1 MSLVYFSDAKAR
13 RSSESLLEKLSRIVR
28 GSELPHI
35 ISPGDKVLIKCHM
48 GAELTTRY
56 LRPVYVRRVVEEV
69 KALGGEPLIVE
80 TTGLSLLDPR
90 GTAGKYLKVAT
101 SHGYTPDAL
110 GAPIIIADGECGLD
124 AFKVKVNGLK
134 IGEASLARALG
145 EADVLIGLAHFKGH
159 GLVGI
164 GGAVKNI
171 AIGLSSKEGK
181 YLFHYEGKPK
191 VDGGLCNSCGDC
203 LAPCPVDGAIR
214 LEDGKATID
223 PELCAGCLACI
234 ARCKAKAVLVKR
246 RNDPLELQTMM
257 ADMAS
262 AIVDTVGKGNAF
274 FVNFL
279 LEVDWLCDCE
289 HGDRGWSDLPIV
301 PDLGVAASAD
311 PVALDMASMELV
323 NDAPGM
329 PGSRVDEAN
338 AMKPGSDKFKAIF
351 PNMDWKDALTACE
364 RLGVGRTAYKLIKVD

>member
-1 MSLVYFSDAKAR
+1 MSLVYFADAKAR
-13 RSSESLLEKLSRIVR
+13 RSSESLLEKLSRIVK
-28 GSELPHI
+28 GSELPNI

-90 GTAGKYLKVAT
+90 GTAEKHLRVAI
-101 SHGYTPDAL
+101 SHGYAPDAL

-124 AFKVKVNGLK
+124 AFKVKVNGVK
-134 IGEASLARALG
+134 TREASLAGALR

-159 GLVGI
+159 SLVGI

-181 YLFHYEGKPK
+181 YSFHYDGKPK
-191 VDGGLCNSCGDC
+191 VDGGLCNSCGEC
-203 LAPCPVDGAIR
+203 LALCPVNGAIGMAS
-214 LEDGKATID
+214 GKAMID
-223 PELCAGCLACI
+223 PDLCAGCLACV
-234 ARCKAKAVLVKR
+234 ARCKVKAVCANR
-246 RNDPLELQTMM
+246 RDDPLDLQIML
-257 ADMAS
+257 ADIAS
-262 AIVDTVGKGNAF
+262 AVVETVGKENAF

-289 HGDRGWSDLPIV
+289 HGERGWSDLPIV
-301 PDLGVAASAD
+301 PDLGIAASAD
-311 PVALDMASMELV
+311 PVALDVSSTELV
-323 NDAPGM
+323 NNAPGM
-329 PGSRVDEAN
+329 PGSRADEAS
-338 AMKPGSDKFKAIF
+338 AMKPGEDKFKAMF
-351 PNMDWKDALTACE
+351 PNVDWKVALTACE
-364 RLGVGRTAYKLIKVD
+364 RLGIGRTAYKLVKVD

>member
-1 MSLVYFSDAKAR
+1 MSLVYFADAKAK
-13 RSSESLLEKLSRIVR
+13 RSSESLLEKLSRIIK
-28 GSELPHI
+28 GSELPNI
-35 ISPGDKVLIKCHM
+35 VSPGDKVLIKCHM

-56 LRPVYVRRVVEEV
+56 LRSVYVRRVVDEV
-69 KALGGEPLIVE
+69 RALGGVPLIVE

-90 GTAGKYLKVAT
+90 GTAGKYLKAAI

-110 GAPIIIADGECGLD
+110 GAPIIIADGECGMD

-134 IGEASLARALG
+134 TRGASLAGALRG
-145 EADVLIGLAHFKGH
+145 ADVLIGLAHFKGH
-159 GLVGI
+159 ALVGI

-191 VDGGLCNSCGDC
+191 VDEGLCNSCGDC
-203 LAPCPVDGAIR
+203 LAICPINGAIR
-214 LEDGKATID
+214 LANGKAMID
-223 PELCAGCLACI
+223 PDLCAGCLACI
-234 ARCKAKAVLVKR
+234 ARCKVKAVGAKR
-246 RNDPLELQTMM
+246 RNDPLELQMM
-257 ADMAS
+257 LADIAS
-262 AIVDTVGKGNAF
+262 AVVDAVGKENAF

-301 PDLGVAASAD
+301 PDLGVAASVD
-311 PVALDMASMELV
+311 PVALDVASTELV

-329 PGSRVDEAN
+329 PGSRADEAG
-338 AMKPGSDKFKAIF
+338 AMKPGADKFKAIF
-351 PNMDWKDALTACE
+351 PNMYWKDALTACE
-364 RLGVGRTAYKLIKVD
+364 RLGIGRTSYKLVKVD

>member
-1 MSLVYFSDAKAR
+1 MSLVYFADAKAR
-13 RSSESLLEKLSRIVR
+13 RSSESLLEKLSRIVK
-28 GSELPHI
+28 GSELPNI

-90 GTAGKYLKVAT
+90 GTAGKYLKVAI

-124 AFKVKVNGLK
+124 AFKVKVNGIK
-134 IGEASLARALG
+134 TREASLAGALR

-159 GLVGI
+159 ALVGI

-191 VDGGLCNSCGDC
+191 VDEGLCNSCGEC
-203 LAPCPVDGAIR
+203 LALCPVNGAIR
-214 LEDGKATID
+214 VENGKAMID
-223 PELCAGCLACI
+223 PDLCAGCLACI
-234 ARCKAKAVLVKR
+234 ARCKVKAVFAKR
-246 RNDPLELQTMM
+246 RNDPLELQMM
-257 ADMAS
+257 LADIAS
-262 AIVDTVGKGNAF
+262 AVVDTVGKENAF

-289 HGDRGWSDLPIV
+289 HGDHGWSDLPIV

-311 PVALDMASMELV
+311 PVALDMASTELV
-323 NDAPGM
+323 NNAPGM
-329 PGSRVDEAN
+329 PGSRVDEAS
-338 AMKPGSDKFKAIF
+338 AMKPGADKFKAIF
-351 PNMDWKDALTACE
+351 PNMDWKDALKACE
-364 RLGVGRTAYKLIKVD
+364 RLGIGRTAYKLVRVD